1 MSSAGFEND
10 TKSLLSR
17 SINGPF
23 SVLSMSK
30 LKGSKVSKNS
40 GMSENSMIST
50 KKKRQ
55 SEYFKKKLIEMN
67 INVVEKLP
75 CSFEALE
82 EAGDMIVVGES
93 KLEKEYTFAAS
104 VPNRKVIDKF

>member
-1 MSSAGFEND
+1 MEDD

-30 LKGSKVSKNS
+30 LKRSKVSKHS
-40 GMSENSMIST
+40 GMSESKMIAT

-55 SEYFKKKLIEMN
+55 SEYFKKKLIDQN
-67 INVVEKLP
+67 IDVLEKLP
-75 CSFEALE
+75 CSFEAVE
-82 EAGDMIVVGES
+82 DIGEMMI
-93 KLEKEYTFAAS
+93 
-104 VPNRKVIDKF
+104 